1 MNFYVDPQQGHDDSL
16 MSLALVI
23 KAFTDF
29 SPRAAKGGLLDGSSH
44 HLHIRT
50 HLFSEKNIGPRTPPH
65 LW

>member
-1 MNFYVDPQQGHDDSL
+1 MNFYVDPQQGHDGSL
-16 MSLALVI
+16 IGLALVI

-29 SPRAAKGGLLDGSSH
+29 SPRAAKVALLDGSSH

-50 HLFSEKNIGPRTPPH
+50 HLFSEKNTVSTIPPH